1 MSLNA
6 SLYNYHFISRAAP
19 AMALSAGRGL
29 GITYKYYDATFF
41 ADQGL
46 FAENK
51 YNDQISGFQGVS
63 LSGRWLYKPL
73 NNEFIT
79 LHVGAS
85 FRYGRVNTGEVVNN
99 VFKTNVELESNMQT
113 YVDGTTEFLNAQVPW
128 AKNTITVGPEVLVVT
143 SNMFLRGEYIYKR
156 LYKKRNDEAL
166 FENQLGGVWSW
177 TTLASWQA
185 GNPIRSSKFQ
195 GRTWKWDTCFAVKD
209 TVMTTSTDCC
219 GEVTREE
226 IWRLWPVTVTRI

>member
-1 MSLNA
+1 M
-6 SLYNYHFISRAAP
+6 
-19 AMALSAGRGL
+19 

-85 FRYGRVNTGEVVNN
+85 FRYGRINTGEVVNN
-99 VFKTNVELESNMQT
+99 VFKTNMELESNMQT

-128 AKNTITVGPEVLVVT
+128 AKNT
-143 SNMFLRGEYIYKR
+143 
-156 LYKKRNDEAL
+156 DH
-166 FENQLGGVWSW
+166 
-177 TTLASWQA
+177 
-185 GNPIRSSKFQ
+185 
-195 GRTWKWDTCFAVKD
+195 GRTGSA
-209 TVMTTSTDCC
+209 
-219 GEVTREE
+219 GGYQ
-226 IWRLWPVTVTRI
+226 